1 MNAIPN
7 DAATVILLRPCADR
21 GIKDIE
27 VLLVL
32 RNQKSRFV
40 PGYHVFPG
48 GGLDPEDYGSGIER
62 FIRGIDRKQAAR
74 ILTDMSVPD
83 KALGAWVAGIRET
96 FEEVGVLIARTKDG
110 APVAIGTKAER
121 QRYGR
126 YRQAINKGEMK
137 FAQMLE
143 AEDIVLPG
151 DGLHYF
157 SHWITPEIFPL
168 RYDVRFFVT
177 EFPAAQSVAHD
188 GEELTDH
195 VWLRPSV
202 ALADYEAGKL
212 GMILPQ
218 IMTLVELSRFHTAAD
233 VIASVKHRNIPA
245 HLTKIE
251 HIDGKNVEVMPDG
264 TVFENR
270 PPVYS
275 WPDETR

>member
-1 MNAIPN
+1 MNATPN

-21 GIKDIE
+21 DIKDIE

-32 RNQKSRFV
+32 RNRKSRFV

-48 GGLDPEDYGSGIER
+48 GGIDAEDYAPGVER
-62 FIRGIDRKQAAR
+62 FIRGIDRQQAAR
-74 ILTDMSVPD
+74 ILSDMSVPD

-110 APVAIGTKAER
+110 SPVSIGTKEER

-137 FAQMLE
+137 FARMLE
-143 AEDIVLPG
+143 AENIFLPG
-151 DGLHYF
+151 DCLHYF
-157 SHWITPEIFPL
+157 SHWITPEFLPL

-177 EFPAAQSVAHD
+177 EFPAGQSVAHD

-195 VWLRPSV
+195 VWLRPSI
-202 ALADYEAGKL
+202 ALADYKAGKL

-218 IMTLVELSRFHTAAD
+218 IMTLVELSRFQTAAEA
-233 VIASVKHRNIPA
+233 IASVRHRNIPA
-245 HLTKIE
+245 HLTKIQQ
-251 HIDGKNVEVMPDG
+251 IDGKDVEVMPDG
-264 TVFENR
+264 AVFENR

-275 WPDETR
+275 WPDEKR